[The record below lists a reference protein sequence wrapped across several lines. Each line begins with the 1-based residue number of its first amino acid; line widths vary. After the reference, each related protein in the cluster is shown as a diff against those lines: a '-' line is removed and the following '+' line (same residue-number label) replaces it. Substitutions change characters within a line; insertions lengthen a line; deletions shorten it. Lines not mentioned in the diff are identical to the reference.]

1 MLLTDVC
8 YHSTIFDSIVHAVEA
23 GGALALQCASAR
35 QCLCIHPARPRK
47 PSRFTDSP
55 ASYVHIGRYWQHCR
69 RVHSLHKWTR
79 EKPKGDSTS
88 CEPKCQHSCWQL
100 RGTRCTEMPEST
112 QHPSPFT
119 MRGHE
124 KAQGWSTSCKSHDTC
139 WQLGEYPVL
148 RRWSPCRIT
157 HVTAVCLSVLD
168 LRRIACAAEAW
179 DCQGF
184 KCSLCCAPRT
194 QSSRHGVANVIA
206 GGAVPCITASYTSD
220 R

>member
-1 MLLTDVC
+1 MCTLDATG
-8 YHSTIFDSIVHAVEA
+8 STVGGSIPSISGHGKSPRVTARHVSP
-23 GGALALQCASAR
+23 SAN
-35 QCLCIHPARPRK
+35 IH
-47 PSRFTDSP
+47 
-55 ASYVHIGRYWQHCR
+55 VG
-69 RVHSLHKWTR
+69 
-79 EKPKGDSTS
+79 S
-88 CEPKCQHSCWQL
+88 CEARAVLRCRSPHSI
-100 RGTRCTEMPEST
+100 P
-112 QHPSPFT
+112 PPFT

-179 DCQGF
+179 DCQRF